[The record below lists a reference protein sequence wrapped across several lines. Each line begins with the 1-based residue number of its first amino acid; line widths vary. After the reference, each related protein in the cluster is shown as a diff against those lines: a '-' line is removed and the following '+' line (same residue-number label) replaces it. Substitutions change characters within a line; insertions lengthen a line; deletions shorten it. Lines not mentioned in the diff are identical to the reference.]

1 MNFPFKKQIPQN
13 YPTQRV
19 KEKSCRRII
28 KRDENG
34 RIKEE
39 RLEGDCSKV
48 QLEAFRR
55 GNRLEDENDL

>member
-39 RLEGDCSKV
+39 RFEGCTPK
-48 QLEAFRR
+48 EMEMMRTAR
-55 GNRLEDENDL
+55 GEEYSD